1 MNPLTSP
8 PAPPDHP
15 LHLAAPIGGGEA
27 TTFWILGAVVL
38 LGALG
43 VVFSRK
49 AVHSAMSMALTMV
62 GLAVFYGINA
72 APFLMVVQI
81 VVYTGAVLMLF
92 LFVLMLIGVSSADS
106 LVETLSGQR
115 LLTAVVA
122 LCFLGALASGIARI
136 AVGDP
141 VGLTEGAAA
150 AGGTIPWIAGE
161 LILRYVVAFE
171 ATAAL
176 LVTAVLGA
184 MVLAHT
190 ARTKKRRTQREISED
205 RIRGDHPTPLPGPGT
220 YARHNAIDMPA
231 LLPDGTVSQ
240 LSLNP
245 VLTARD
251 PEYQSQVPDDVRAAQ
266 APLFGGASDSA
277 DSKSVEPVEDDRARP
292 AAETAGGPVET
303 GTRVDGDADGT
314 GGADDRANGS
324 GGSRASDGTGGS
336 DGSDDENSNG
346 NGQEVESSW
355 TR

>member
-1 MNPLTSP
+1 MNPLTSVHA
-8 PAPPDHP
+8 APPSDQP
-15 LHLAAPIGGGEA
+15 LYLAAPIGGGEA
-27 TTFWILGAVVL
+27 TAFWILGAVVL

-62 GLAVFYGINA
+62 GLAIFYGINA

-115 LLTAVVA
+115 LMTAVVA
-122 LCFLGALASGIARI
+122 LCFVGALTTGIARI

-161 LILRYVVAFE
+161 LLLRYVVAFE
-171 ATAAL
+171 ATGAL
-176 LVTAVLGA
+176 LITAVLGA

-190 ARTKKRRTQREISED
+190 ARTKKRRTQREIAED

-245 VLTARD
+245 VLSARA
-251 PEYQSQVPDDVRAAQ
+251 PEYQSRVPTTVRAGQ
-266 APLFGGASDSA
+266 APLPGGASDSA
-277 DSKSVEPVEDDRARP
+277 DSKTAEPVADDRARP
-292 AAETAGGPVET
+292 AARTSGDRVEN
-303 GTRVDGDADGT
+303 GTRAEDDADEGGGGAVGPDGPDDADGP
-314 GGADDRANGS
+314 RNG
-324 GGSRASDGTGGS
+324 
-336 DGSDDENSNG
+336 NG

>member
-1 MNPLTSP
+1 MNPFAAS
-8 PAPPDHP
+8 APMTT
-15 LHLAAPIGGGEA
+15 LAAPIGAGEA
-27 TTFWILGAVVL
+27 GVFWVLGTIAV

-62 GLAVFYGINA
+62 GLAIFYGINE

-92 LFVLMLIGVSSADS
+92 LFVLMLVGVSSSDS

-115 LLTAVVA
+115 LMTAVVA
-122 LCFLGALASGIARI
+122 LAFVGALVTGITRI
-136 AVGDP
+136 TVGDP
-141 VGLTEGAAA
+141 AGIAGGAAA
-150 AGGTIPWIAGE
+150 AGGSIPWIAGE
-161 LILRYVVAFE
+161 LILRYLVAFE

-190 ARTKKRRTQREISED
+190 SRTQKRRTQREMSED

-245 VLTARD
+245 VLTARA
-251 PEYQSQVPDDVRAAQ
+251 PEHQSQVPEEARVGRTALAGSASDPVSVKVAEPIEEETGGPESPERGASPVD
-266 APLFGGASDSA
+266 GGAVEGGSA
-277 DSKSVEPVEDDRARP
+277 DEH
-292 AAETAGGPVET
+292 
-303 GTRVDGDADGT
+303 
-314 GGADDRANGS
+314 
-324 GGSRASDGTGGS
+324 
-336 DGSDDENSNG
+336 DENG

>member
-1 MNPLTSP
+1 MTPLDTISP
-8 PAPPDHP
+8 TVHSA
-15 LHLAAPIGGGEA
+15 ASAPIGSGETA
-27 TTFWILGAVVL
+27 LFWVLGTIVV

-62 GLAVFYGINA
+62 GLAIFYGVNE

-92 LFVLMLIGVSSADS
+92 LFVLMLVGVSSADS
-106 LVETLSGQR
+106 VVETLRGQR
-115 LLTAVVA
+115 LMTAIVA
-122 LCFLGALASGIARI
+122 ICFIGALTTGITRI
-136 AVGDP
+136 VVGDP
-141 VGLTEGAAA
+141 VGIAAGAGA
-150 AGGTIPWIAGE
+150 AGGSIPWLAGE
-161 LILRYVVAFE
+161 LILRYLVAFE

-176 LVTAVLGA
+176 LITAVLGA

-190 ARTKKRRTQREISED
+190 ARIGKRRTQREMSED

-251 PEYQSQVPDDVRAAQ
+251 PQYQSSVPTDIQ
-266 APLFGGASDSA
+266 ATPLPGGAA
-277 DSKSVEPVEDDRARP
+277 DSVRSKTGAPITGEEARP
-292 AAETAGGPVET
+292 TDEGE
-303 GTRVDGDADGT
+303 D
-314 GGADDRANGS
+314 GADPRPEGDNDDNG
-324 GGSRASDGTGGS
+324 D
-336 DGSDDENSNG
+336 NG
-346 NGQEVESSW
+346 NGQEVESTW

>member
-1 MNPLTSP
+1 MTPSALLASPLGPT
-8 PAPPDHP
+8 HEV
-15 LHLAAPIGGGEA
+15 HLAAPIGGGEA
-27 TTFWILGAVVL
+27 SAFWILGTVVL

-62 GLAVFYGINA
+62 GLAIFYGINA

-106 LVETLSGQR
+106 LKETLGGQR

-122 LCFLGALASGIARI
+122 LCFVGALATGITRI
-136 AVGDP
+136 SVGDP
-141 VGLTEGAAA
+141 VGLAAGTAA
-150 AGGTIPWIAGE
+150 AGGSIPWIAGE
-161 LILRYVVAFE
+161 LLLRYVVAFE

-184 MVLAHT
+184 LVLAHT

-231 LLPDGTVSQ
+231 LLPDGQVAR

-251 PEYQSQVPDDVRAAQ
+251 PEYQSRVPDDVRAGRP
-266 APLFGGASDSA
+266 PLPGGGSDSA
-277 DSKSVEPVEDDRARP
+277 HSKEGEPTAGAEAHPHEAGAGDRAQ
-292 AAETAGGPVET
+292 EN
-303 GTRVDGDADGT
+303 GD
-314 GGADDRANGS
+314 
-324 GGSRASDGTGGS
+324 
-336 DGSDDENSNG
+336 
-346 NGQEVESSW
+346 GQEVESTW

>member
-1 MNPLTSP
+1 MNPLT
-8 PAPPDHP
+8 PATPAF
-15 LHLAAPIGGGEA
+15 HLAAPAPIGSGEA
-27 TTFWILGAVVL
+27 AVFWILGTVVV

-49 AVHSAMSMALTMV
+49 AVHSAMSMALAMV
-62 GLAVFYGINA
+62 GLAIFYGINE

-92 LFVLMLIGVSSADS
+92 LFVLMLVGVSSADS
-106 LVETLSGQR
+106 LVETLRGQR
-115 LLTAVVA
+115 LMTAVVA
-122 LCFLGALASGIARI
+122 ICFVGALTTGITRI

-141 VGLTEGAAA
+141 TGIAAA
-150 AGGTIPWIAGE
+150 AAPVGGTIPWIAGE

-176 LVTAVLGA
+176 LITSVLGA

-190 ARTKKRRTQREISED
+190 ARTGKRRTQREMSED
-205 RIRGDHPTPLPGPGT
+205 RIRGDHATPLPGPGT

-251 PEYQSQVPDDVRAAQ
+251 PEYQSGIPGEVRTGRSAI
-266 APLFGGASDSA
+266 PGGASDPTS
-277 DSKSVEPVEDDRARP
+277 SKEAEPVADGESRP
-292 AAETAGGPVET
+292 AAHAE
-303 GTRVDGDADGT
+303 DGT
-314 GGADDRANGS
+314 ASEPDGEENG
-324 GGSRASDGTGGS
+324 
-336 DGSDDENSNG
+336 NG
-346 NGQEVESSW
+346 NGQEVESTW

>member
-1 MNPLTSP
+1 MT
-8 PAPPDHP
+8 PATVAASSAPA
-15 LHLAAPIGGGEA
+15 LAAPIGGGEA
-27 TTFWILGAVVL
+27 GAFWVLGTLVV

-49 AVHSAMSMALTMV
+49 AVHSAMSMALAMV
-62 GLAVFYGINA
+62 GLAVFYGINE

-106 LVETLSGQR
+106 LTETLGGQR
-115 LLTAVVA
+115 VLTAVVA
-122 LCFLGALASGIARI
+122 LCFVGALATGITRI
-136 AVGDP
+136 VVGDP
-141 VGLTEGAAA
+141 VGIAGGAAV
-150 AGGTIPWIAGE
+150 AGGSIPWIANE
-161 LILRYVVAFE
+161 LLLRYVVAFE
-171 ATAAL
+171 ATGAL
-176 LVTAVLGA
+176 LITAVLGA
-184 MVLAHT
+184 LVLAHT

-245 VLTARD
+245 VLAARD
-251 PEYQSQVPDDVRAAQ
+251 PELQSGVPSDVRAGRP
-266 APLFGGASDSA
+266 PLPGGASDSA
-277 DSKSVEPVEDDRARP
+277 HSKEGEPTEN
-292 AAETAGGPVET
+292 
-303 GTRVDGDADGT
+303 
-314 GGADDRANGS
+314 RANGS
-324 GGSRASDGTGGS
+324 APASGGSAGPEDEADG
-336 DGSDDENSNG
+336 DHNG

>member
-1 MNPLTSP
+1 MTALDTTP
-8 PAPPDHP
+8 HV
-15 LHLAAPIGGGEA
+15 LHSAAGAPIGSGE
-27 TTFWILGAVVL
+27 TTLFWVLGTIVV

-62 GLAVFYGINA
+62 GLAIFYGINE

-92 LFVLMLIGVSSADS
+92 LFVLMLVGVSSSDS
-106 LVETLSGQR
+106 LSETLRGQR
-115 LLTAVVA
+115 LMTAIVA
-122 LCFLGALASGIARI
+122 ICFIGALATGIARI
-136 AVGDP
+136 TVGDP
-141 VGLTEGAAA
+141 AGIAAA
-150 AGGTIPWIAGE
+150 APAGGTIPWLAGE
-161 LILRYVVAFE
+161 LIMRYLVAFE

-176 LVTAVLGA
+176 LITAVLGA

-190 ARTKKRRTQREISED
+190 ARIGKRRTQREMSED

-251 PEYQSQVPDDVRAAQ
+251 PQYQKGVPMDIRAT
-266 APLFGGASDSA
+266 PLQG
-277 DSKSVEPVEDDRARP
+277 
-292 AAETAGGPVET
+292 
-303 GTRVDGDADGT
+303 
-314 GGADDRANGS
+314 
-324 GGSRASDGTGGS
+324 GGS
-336 DGSDDENSNG
+336 DAVRPEDDEPAAGKGVRPTGDGEDGPDPAVDNG
-346 NGQEVESSW
+346 TNGKGQEVESTW

>member
-1 MNPLTSP
+1 MNPLTPDSP
-8 PAPPDHP
+8 M
-15 LHLAAPIGGGEA
+15 LYLADAGAGTPIGSGETA
-27 TTFWILGAVVL
+27 VFWVLGTIVL

-49 AVHSAMSMALTMV
+49 AVHSAMSMALAMV
-62 GLAVFYGINA
+62 GLAIFYGINE

-92 LFVLMLIGVSSADS
+92 LFVLMLVGVSSADS
-106 LVETLSGQR
+106 LVETLRGQR
-115 LLTAVVA
+115 LMTAIVA
-122 LCFLGALASGIARI
+122 ICFIGALATGITRI

-141 VGLTEGAAA
+141 VGMEAGAAQ
-150 AGGTIPWIAGE
+150 AGGTIPWIGAE

-176 LVTAVLGA
+176 LVTSVLGA

-190 ARTKKRRTQREISED
+190 ARIGKRRTQREMSEE
-205 RIRGDHPTPLPGPGT
+205 RIRGDHPTPMPGPGT

-251 PEYQSQVPDDVRAAQ
+251 PEYQSEVPSEVQ
-266 APLFGGASDSA
+266 AGRTALPGGASDSA
-277 DSKSVEPVEDDRARP
+277 SSQEGVPT
-292 AAETAGGPVET
+292 AEEA
-303 GTRVDGDADGT
+303 DADGGDRD
-314 GGADDRANGS
+314 GGADGGDR
-324 GGSRASDGTGGS
+324 
-336 DGSDDENSNG
+336 EENG
-346 NGQEVESSW
+346 NGNDKGQEGGS
-355 TR
+355 

>member
-1 MNPLTSP
+1 MNGM
-8 PAPPDHP
+8 
-15 LHLAAPIGGGEA
+15 HLAAPIGGGETA
-27 TTFWILGAVVL
+27 AFWILGTVAV

-62 GLAVFYGINA
+62 GLAIFYGINE

-92 LFVLMLIGVSSADS
+92 LFVLMLVGVSSSDS
-106 LVETLSGQR
+106 LVETIGGQR
-115 LLTAVVA
+115 ILTAIVA
-122 LCFLGALASGIARI
+122 LCFVGALATGITRI
-136 AVGDP
+136 VVGDP
-141 VGLTEGAAA
+141 VGLAAGAAT
-150 AGGTIPWIAGE
+150 AGGSIPWIAGE
-161 LILRYVVAFE
+161 LLLRYTVAFE

-190 ARTKKRRTQREISED
+190 ARTKKRRTQREMAED

-231 LLPDGTVSQ
+231 LLPDGSVAE

-251 PEYQSQVPDDVRAAQ
+251 PEYQSRVPADVRAERTPLPGA
-266 APLFGGASDSA
+266 APAGEKGTDAVS
-277 DSKSVEPVEDDRARP
+277 
-292 AAETAGGPVET
+292 GGPT
-303 GTRVDGDADGT
+303 S
-314 GGADDRANGS
+314 GAERTEKN
-324 GGSRASDGTGGS
+324 SD
-336 DGSDDENSNG
+336 
-346 NGQEVESSW
+346 GQEVESSW

>member
-1 MNPLTSP
+1 MTPHNDIAAMLDASRTV
-8 PAPPDHP
+8 
-15 LHLAAPIGGGEA
+15 HLAAGAPIGSGETA
-27 TTFWILGAVVL
+27 LFWVLGTIVL

-49 AVHSAMSMALTMV
+49 AVHSALSMALTMV
-62 GLAVFYGINA
+62 GLAIFYGVNE

-92 LFVLMLIGVSSADS
+92 LFVLMLVGVSSSDS
-106 LVETLSGQR
+106 LVETLRGQR
-115 LLTAVVA
+115 LMTAIVA
-122 LCFLGALASGIARI
+122 ICFVGALTTGITRI

-141 VGLTEGAAA
+141 AGIAGAAP
-150 AGGTIPWIAGE
+150 AGGTIPWLAGE
-161 LILRYVVAFE
+161 LIMRYLVAFE

-176 LVTAVLGA
+176 LITAVLGA

-190 ARTKKRRTQREISED
+190 SQIGKRRTQREMSED

-251 PEYQSQVPDDVRAAQ
+251 PQYQKGVPMDIRATPIQ
-266 APLFGGASDSA
+266 G
-277 DSKSVEPVEDDRARP
+277 
-292 AAETAGGPVET
+292 
-303 GTRVDGDADGT
+303 
-314 GGADDRANGS
+314 
-324 GGSRASDGTGGS
+324 GGS
-336 DGSDDENSNG
+336 DAIRPEDDGPTAGKGARPTGDGEDGAEPAVDDGTNG
-346 NGQEVESSW
+346 NGQEVESTW

>member
-1 MNPLTSP
+1 MNPLTSIP
-8 PAPPDHP
+8 RSTP
-15 LHLAAPIGGGEA
+15 LDGTAHLAAPIGGGEA
-27 TTFWILGAVVL
+27 AAFYVLGAVVL

-106 LVETLSGQR
+106 LVETISGQR

-122 LCFLGALASGIARI
+122 LAFAGALATGITRI

-141 VGLTEGAAA
+141 VGLGAGAAA
-150 AGGTIPWIAGE
+150 AGGTIPWIANE
-161 LILRYVVAFE
+161 LLLRYVVAFE
-171 ATAAL
+171 ATGAL
-176 LVTAVLGA
+176 LITAVLGA
-184 MVLAHT
+184 LVLAHT

-231 LLPDGTVSQ
+231 LLPDGSVAQ

-251 PEYQSQVPDDVRAAQ
+251 PEYQSRVPIDVRAVP
-266 APLFGGASDSA
+266 APEPGGASDSA
-277 DSKSVEPVEDDRARP
+277 TSKKAEPVADDRARP
-292 AAETAGGPVET
+292 AAETEGGPVET
-303 GTRVDGDADGT
+303 GTLT
-314 GGADDRANGS
+314 GGAEKGGGS
-324 GGSRASDGTGGS
+324 GA
-336 DGSDDENSNG
+336 DDSNGNG

>member
-1 MNPLTSP
+1 MTPQT
-8 PAPPDHP
+8 PAAPTLD
-15 LHLAAPIGGGEA
+15 LAAGAPIGSGEA
-27 TTFWILGAVVL
+27 AVFWVLGTIVL

-62 GLAVFYGINA
+62 GLAIFYGINE

-92 LFVLMLIGVSSADS
+92 LFVLMLVGVSSADS
-106 LVETLSGQR
+106 LVETLRGQR
-115 LLTAVVA
+115 LMTAIVA
-122 LCFLGALASGIARI
+122 ICFVGALTTGITRI

-141 VGLTEGAAA
+141 AGITAAA
-150 AGGTIPWIAGE
+150 PVGGTIPWLAGE

-176 LVTAVLGA
+176 LITSVLGA

-190 ARTKKRRTQREISED
+190 ARIGKRRTQRELSED

-251 PEYQSQVPDDVRAAQ
+251 PEYQKGVPADVRAGRS
-266 APLFGGASDSA
+266 PLPGGASETTRTEEGASGEGTDPA
-277 DSKSVEPVEDDRARP
+277 QGEDD
-292 AAETAGGPVET
+292 
-303 GTRVDGDADGT
+303 
-314 GGADDRANGS
+314 
-324 GGSRASDGTGGS
+324 SDS
-336 DGSDDENSNG
+336 SDDNGGNGNG

>member
-1 MNPLTSP
+1 MNPFAPASP
-8 PAPPDHP
+8 VTA
-15 LHLAAPIGGGEA
+15 LAAPIGGGEA
-27 TTFWILGAVVL
+27 GVFWVLGTIVV

-49 AVHSAMSMALTMV
+49 AVHSAMSMALAMV
-62 GLAVFYGINA
+62 GLAIFYGINE

-92 LFVLMLIGVSSADS
+92 LFVLMLVGVSSADS

-115 LLTAVVA
+115 LMTAVVA
-122 LCFLGALASGIARI
+122 LAFIGALVTGITRI
-136 AVGDP
+136 SVGDP
-141 VGLTEGAAA
+141 AGIAGGAAA
-150 AGGTIPWIAGE
+150 AGGSIPWIASE
-161 LILRYVVAFE
+161 LILRYLVAFE

-176 LVTAVLGA
+176 LITAVLGA

-190 ARTKKRRTQREISED
+190 ARTKKRRTQREMSED

-231 LLPDGTVSQ
+231 LLPDGSVSQ

-251 PEYQSQVPDDVRAAQ
+251 PEYQSQVPDEVRA
-266 APLFGGASDSA
+266 G
-277 DSKSVEPVEDDRARP
+277 RAALP
-292 AAETAGGPVET
+292 G
-303 GTRVDGDADGT
+303 
-314 GGADDRANGS
+314 
-324 GGSRASDGTGGS
+324 GGS
-336 DGSDDENSNG
+336 DPTALKEAEPTEADEHTGDDGSRGAPPAGGEAAEGGDTGEHDENG

>member
-1 MNPLTSP
+1 MNPLTSVP
-8 PAPPDHP
+8 AAPPSDQP
-15 LHLAAPIGGGEA
+15 LYLAAPIGGGEA
-27 TTFWILGAVVL
+27 TAFWILGAVVL

-49 AVHSAMSMALTMV
+49 AVHSAMSMALTML

-106 LVETLSGQR
+106 LVETISGQR
-115 LLTAVVA
+115 VMTAVVA
-122 LCFLGALASGIARI
+122 LAFVGALATGITRI

-161 LILRYVVAFE
+161 LLLRYVVAFE
-171 ATAAL
+171 ATGAL
-176 LVTAVLGA
+176 LITAVLGA

-190 ARTKKRRTQREISED
+190 ARTKKRRTQREIAED

-231 LLPDGTVSQ
+231 LLPDGSVSQ

-251 PEYQSQVPDDVRAAQ
+251 PEYQSRVPETVRTGQAAL
-266 APLFGGASDSA
+266 PGGASDSVG
-277 DSKSVEPVEDDRARP
+277 SKTAEPAADDRARP
-292 AAETAGGPVET
+292 AAEAPGGQVET
-303 GTRVDGDADGT
+303 GTRVEGDADEGDGP
-314 GGADDRANGS
+314 GGAEGS
-324 GGSRASDGTGGS
+324 GGPDDVDGPRNG
-336 DGSDDENSNG
+336 NG

>member
-1 MNPLTSP
+1 MTPLTSSLGS
-8 PAPPDHP
+8 APLDGAV
-15 LHLAAPIGGGEA
+15 HLAAPIGGGEA
-27 TTFWILGAVVL
+27 AVFWILGAVVL
-38 LGALG
+38 LGGLG

-62 GLAVFYGINA
+62 SLAVFYGINT

-92 LFVLMLIGVSSADS
+92 LFVLMLVGVSSADS
-106 LVETLSGQR
+106 LVETISGQR
-115 LLTAVVA
+115 ILTAVVA
-122 LCFLGALASGIARI
+122 LAFIGALVTGITRI
-136 AVGDP
+136 SVGDP
-141 VGLTEGAAA
+141 AGLEAGAAA

-171 ATAAL
+171 ATGAL
-176 LVTAVLGA
+176 LITAVLGA
-184 MVLAHT
+184 MVMAHT
-190 ARTKKRRTQREISED
+190 ARTKKRNTQRQMSED

-220 YARHNAIDMPA
+220 YARHNAVDMPA

-251 PEYQSQVPDDVRAAQ
+251 PKYQSQVPDDVRARHT
-266 APLFGGASDSA
+266 PLAGGASDSA
-277 DSKSVEPVEDDRARP
+277 ESKVVGPVVDDRARP
-292 AAETAGGPVET
+292 EAETEGGPVET
-303 GTRVDGDADGT
+303 GTLVSDTGEGADGE
-314 GGADDRANGS
+314 DPNGK
-324 GGSRASDGTGGS
+324 
-336 DGSDDENSNG
+336 NG

>member
-1 MNPLTSP
+1 MNPLASP
-8 PAPPDHP
+8 LPAPQSPT
-15 LHLAAPIGGGEA
+15 LNLAAAAPIGSGETA
-27 TTFWILGAVVL
+27 IFWILGTVVV

-49 AVHSAMSMALTMV
+49 AVHSAMSMALAMV
-62 GLAVFYGINA
+62 GLAIFYGINE

-92 LFVLMLIGVSSADS
+92 LFVLMLVGVSSADS
-106 LVETLSGQR
+106 LVETLRGQR
-115 LLTAVVA
+115 LMTAVVA
-122 LCFLGALASGIARI
+122 ICFVGALATGLTRI
-136 AVGDP
+136 VVGDP
-141 VGLTEGAAA
+141 AGIAAA
-150 AGGTIPWIAGE
+150 AAPVGGTIPWIASE

-176 LVTAVLGA
+176 LVTSVLGA

-190 ARTKKRRTQREISED
+190 ARTGKRRTQREMSED

-251 PEYQSQVPDDVRAAQ
+251 PEFQSGIPSEARSGRSAL
-266 APLFGGASDSA
+266 PGGASDPAS
-277 DSKSVEPVEDDRARP
+277 SKEAEPVAEEDRP
-292 AAETAGGPVET
+292 DTGDGSAAET
-303 GTRVDGDADGT
+303 
-314 GGADDRANGS
+314 DREENG
-324 GGSRASDGTGGS
+324 
-336 DGSDDENSNG
+336 NG
-346 NGQEVESSW
+346 NGQEVESTW

>member
-1 MNPLTSP
+1 MNPLSDSHHGIPLPLDTP
-8 PAPPDHP
+8 VDAP
-15 LHLAAPIGGGEA
+15 LYLAAPITGGEA
-27 TTFWILGAVVL
+27 SAFWILGAVVL

-62 GLAVFYGINA
+62 GLAIFYGINA

-115 LLTAVVA
+115 IMTAVVA
-122 LCFLGALASGIARI
+122 LAFIGALATGITRI
-136 AVGDP
+136 SVGDP
-141 VGLTEGAAA
+141 VGIAAGAAA

-161 LILRYVVAFE
+161 LLLRYVVAFE
-171 ATAAL
+171 ATGAL
-176 LVTAVLGA
+176 LITAVLGA

-190 ARTKKRRTQREISED
+190 ARTKKRRTQREFSED

-251 PEYQSQVPDDVRAAQ
+251 PEYQSRVPADVRSGRPALPGA
-266 APLFGGASDSA
+266 ASDSA
-277 DSKSVEPVEDDRARP
+277 GSKEGEPVPDTGEGPDGRTAEDP
-292 AAETAGGPVET
+292 
-303 GTRVDGDADGT
+303 DGDPDGT
-314 GGADDRANGS
+314 
-324 GGSRASDGTGGS
+324 
-336 DGSDDENSNG
+336 ENSNG

>member
-1 MNPLTSP
+1 MNPLTSVHAALP
-8 PAPPDHP
+8 SDQP

-27 TTFWILGAVVL
+27 TAFWILGAVVL

-62 GLAVFYGINA
+62 GLAIFYGINA

-115 LLTAVVA
+115 LMTAVVA
-122 LCFLGALASGIARI
+122 LCFVGALTTGITRI

-161 LILRYVVAFE
+161 LLLRYVVAFE
-171 ATAAL
+171 ATGAL
-176 LVTAVLGA
+176 LITAVLGA

-190 ARTKKRRTQREISED
+190 ARTKKRRTQREIAED

-245 VLTARD
+245 VLAARA
-251 PEYQSQVPDDVRAAQ
+251 PEYQSRVPETVRAAQ
-266 APLFGGASDSA
+266 APLPGGASDSA
-277 DSKSVEPVEDDRARP
+277 DSKTAEPVADDRARP
-292 AAETAGGPVET
+292 AAERPGNRVGN
-303 GTRVDGDADGT
+303 GTRAAAEDDADEGGGGAVGPDGPDDADGP
-314 GGADDRANGS
+314 RNG
-324 GGSRASDGTGGS
+324 
-336 DGSDDENSNG
+336 NG

>member
-1 MNPLTSP
+1 MNPLTSAWRT
-8 PAPPDHP
+8 APLDQPT
-15 LHLAAPIGGGEA
+15 HLAAPIGGGEA
-27 TTFWILGAVVL
+27 TAFWILGAVVL

-49 AVHSAMSMALTMV
+49 AVHAAMSMALTMV

-92 LFVLMLIGVSSADS
+92 LFVLMLIGVSSTDS

-115 LLTAVVA
+115 VMTAVVA
-122 LCFLGALASGIARI
+122 LCFVGALATGITRI

-161 LILRYVVAFE
+161 LLLRYVVAFE
-171 ATAAL
+171 ATGAL
-176 LVTAVLGA
+176 LITAVLGA

-251 PEYQSQVPDDVRAAQ
+251 PKYQSRVPTQVRASE
-266 APLFGGASDSA
+266 APHAGGASDSA
-277 DSKSVEPVEDDRARP
+277 ESKTADPVPDDQARP
-292 AAETAGGPVET
+292 GVEAEEEQAGT
-303 GTRVDGDADGT
+303 GTLIDGPPSADGSSET
-314 GGADDRANGS
+314 D
-324 GGSRASDGTGGS
+324 
-336 DGSDDENSNG
+336 SNG

>member
-1 MNPLTSP
+1 MTPAVLLASP
-8 PAPPDHP
+8 YTQPHEV
-15 LHLAAPIGGGEA
+15 HLAAPIGGGEA
-27 TTFWILGAVVL
+27 SAFWILGTVVL

-62 GLAVFYGINA
+62 GLAIFYGINA

-106 LVETLSGQR
+106 LKETLGGQR
-115 LLTAVVA
+115 LLTAIVA
-122 LCFLGALASGIARI
+122 LCFVGALTTGITRI
-136 AVGDP
+136 SVGDP
-141 VGLTEGAAA
+141 VGLAAGAAA
-150 AGGTIPWIAGE
+150 AGGSIPWIAGE
-161 LILRYVVAFE
+161 LLLRYVVAFE

-184 MVLAHT
+184 LVLAHT

-231 LLPDGTVSQ
+231 LLPDGQVAR

-251 PEYQSQVPDDVRAAQ
+251 PEYQSRVPDEVRAGRP
-266 APLFGGASDSA
+266 PLPGGASDSA
-277 DSKSVEPVEDDRARP
+277 HSKEGEP
-292 AAETAGGPVET
+292 TAGVEAHPHEA
-303 GTRVDGDADGT
+303 GAADEARENGD
-314 GGADDRANGS
+314 
-324 GGSRASDGTGGS
+324 
-336 DGSDDENSNG
+336 
-346 NGQEVESSW
+346 GQEVESTW

>member
-1 MNPLTSP
+1 MNPLAPASP
-8 PAPPDHP
+8 VTT
-15 LHLAAPIGGGEA
+15 LAAPIGGGEA
-27 TTFWILGAVVL
+27 GVFWVLGTVVV

-49 AVHSAMSMALTMV
+49 AVHSAMSMALSMV
-62 GLAVFYGINA
+62 GLAIFYGINE

-92 LFVLMLIGVSSADS
+92 LFVLMLVGVSSADS
-106 LVETLSGQR
+106 LVETLGGQR
-115 LLTAVVA
+115 LMTAVVA
-122 LCFLGALASGIARI
+122 LAFVGALVTGITRI
-136 AVGDP
+136 SVGDP
-141 VGLTEGAAA
+141 TGIAGGAAA
-150 AGGTIPWIAGE
+150 AGGSIPWIAGE
-161 LILRYVVAFE
+161 LILRYLVAFE

-176 LVTAVLGA
+176 LITAVLGA

-190 ARTKKRRTQREISED
+190 ARTKKRRTQREMAED

-251 PEYQSQVPDDVRAAQ
+251 PEFQSEVPEEVRA
-266 APLFGGASDSA
+266 G
-277 DSKSVEPVEDDRARP
+277 RAALP
-292 AAETAGGPVET
+292 G
-303 GTRVDGDADGT
+303 
-314 GGADDRANGS
+314 
-324 GGSRASDGTGGS
+324 GGS
-336 DGSDDENSNG
+336 DPTSLKEAEPTEADEGSGDGAHGADPGGGETAEGSDSGEHDENG

>member
-1 MNPLTSP
+1 MNTAATTSFVT
-8 PAPPDHP
+8 AA
-15 LHLAAPIGGGEA
+15 AAPIGGGEA
-27 TTFWILGAVVL
+27 SAFWILGTVAV

-62 GLAVFYGINA
+62 SLAVFYGINE

-115 LLTAVVA
+115 IMTAVVA
-122 LCFLGALASGIARI
+122 LAFVGALTTGISRI
-136 AVGDP
+136 VVGDP
-141 VGLTEGAAA
+141 QGIAAGAAL
-150 AGGTIPWIAGE
+150 AGGTVPWIAGE
-161 LILRYVVAFE
+161 LLLRYVVAFE
-171 ATAAL
+171 ATGAL
-176 LVTAVLGA
+176 LITAVLGA

-205 RIRGDHPTPLPGPGT
+205 RVRGDHPTPLPGPGT

-231 LLPDGTVSQ
+231 LLPDGSVAS

-251 PEYQSQVPDDVRAAQ
+251 PEYQSGVPGEVRAGRP
-266 APLFGGASDSA
+266 PLPGGASDSA
-277 DSKSVEPVEDDRARP
+277 GSKEARP
-292 AAETAGGPVET
+292 LLGDGQADEETEAEE
-303 GTRVDGDADGT
+303 
-314 GGADDRANGS
+314 NG
-324 GGSRASDGTGGS
+324 
-336 DGSDDENSNG
+336 NS

>member
-1 MNPLTSP
+1 MTPLDTTP
-8 PAPPDHP
+8 HV
-15 LHLAAPIGGGEA
+15 LHSAAGAPIGSGETA
-27 TTFWILGAVVL
+27 LFWVLGTIVV

-49 AVHSAMSMALTMV
+49 AVHSALSMALTMV
-62 GLAVFYGINA
+62 GLAIFYGVNE

-92 LFVLMLIGVSSADS
+92 LFVLMLVGVSSSDS
-106 LVETLSGQR
+106 LSETLRGQR
-115 LLTAVVA
+115 LMTAIVA
-122 LCFLGALASGIARI
+122 ICFIGALATGITRI
-136 AVGDP
+136 TVGDP
-141 VGLTEGAAA
+141 AGIAAA
-150 AGGTIPWIAGE
+150 APVGGTIPWLAGE
-161 LILRYVVAFE
+161 LIMRYLVAFE

-176 LVTAVLGA
+176 LITAVLGA

-190 ARTKKRRTQREISED
+190 ARIGKRRTQREMSED

-251 PEYQSQVPDDVRAAQ
+251 PQYQKGVPMDIRAT
-266 APLFGGASDSA
+266 PLQG
-277 DSKSVEPVEDDRARP
+277 
-292 AAETAGGPVET
+292 
-303 GTRVDGDADGT
+303 
-314 GGADDRANGS
+314 
-324 GGSRASDGTGGS
+324 GGS
-336 DGSDDENSNG
+336 DAVRPEDDEPTAGKGARPTGDGEDGPDPAVDNG
-346 NGQEVESSW
+346 TNGKGQEVESTW

>member
-1 MNPLTSP
+1 MTSSAPLALP
-8 PAPPDHP
+8 HGI
-15 LHLAAPIGGGEA
+15 HLAAPIGGGEA
-27 TTFWILGAVVL
+27 STFWILGTVVL

-92 LFVLMLIGVSSADS
+92 LFVLMLVGVSSTDS
-106 LVETLSGQR
+106 LKETLSGQR
-115 LLTAVVA
+115 MLTAIVA
-122 LCFLGALASGIARI
+122 LCFIGALATGITRI
-136 AVGDP
+136 TVGDP
-141 VGLTEGAAA
+141 VGLAAGVAA
-150 AGGTIPWIAGE
+150 AGGSIPWIAGE
-161 LILRYVVAFE
+161 LLLRYAVAFE

-231 LLPDGTVSQ
+231 LLPDGQVAR

-245 VLTARD
+245 VLAARD
-251 PEYQSQVPDDVRAAQ
+251 PEYRSEVPDDIRAGRP
-266 APLFGGASDSA
+266 PLPGGASDSA
-277 DSKSVEPVEDDRARP
+277 SSKEGAP
-292 AAETAGGPVET
+292 TADVRDERHG
-303 GTRVDGDADGT
+303 ADGT
-314 GGADDRANGS
+314 GRTQENG
-324 GGSRASDGTGGS
+324 D
-336 DGSDDENSNG
+336 
-346 NGQEVESSW
+346 GQEVEPTW